1 MRSRVGTEQWPG
13 QKDPPE
19 LVGEERKGEPDEGC
33 STQEEVCWVQRLEVW
48 VVFACCLIVIH
59 YWVTFVHESWGSPTA
74 CQAGEFIMCLIS
86 CCVLP
91 TKASLKHGEA
101 MTFAL
106 VPSTFSSKVWDYGLR
121 QRGKRKWT
129 ALNFPSFPA
138 GTFLDF
144 FFSSLLSGLC
154 KLLLGILIQRKQ
166 NLKHQSFQASGPS
179 LIFTCILCWRP
190 REFRLDPYTKVCIQW
205 HLNWWKE

>member
-59 YWVTFVHESWGSPTA
+59 SWVTFVHEGWGSPTA

-91 TKASLKHGEA
+91 TKASLKHREA

-106 VPSTFSSKVWDYGLR
+106 FPSTFSSKVWDYGLR

-144 FFSSLLSGLC
+144 FFQFTLWPVQIAVRNPHPEKTEPEASELSGIRPISHFYLHPV
-154 KLLLGILIQRKQ
+154 
-166 NLKHQSFQASGPS
+166 LK
-179 LIFTCILCWRP
+179 T
-190 REFRLDPYTKVCIQW
+190 
-205 HLNWWKE
+205 